1 MSPHGRVGRSAHDN
15 GVFCSQGGKMVD
27 LLSMLENLTVEKRCT
42 VWRSVFALAQMYVDQ
57 NQDIGHIADKL
68 QQSLAVVAQ

>member
-1 MSPHGRVGRSAHDN
+1 
-15 GVFCSQGGKMVD
+15 MVD

-42 VWRSVFALAQMYVDQ
+42 VWRAAFALAQMYVEQ

-68 QQSLAVVAQ
+68 QQSLTVVAQ

>member
-1 MSPHGRVGRSAHDN
+1 
-15 GVFCSQGGKMVD
+15 MVD

-42 VWRSVFALAQMYVDQ
+42 VWRAVFALAQMYVEQ